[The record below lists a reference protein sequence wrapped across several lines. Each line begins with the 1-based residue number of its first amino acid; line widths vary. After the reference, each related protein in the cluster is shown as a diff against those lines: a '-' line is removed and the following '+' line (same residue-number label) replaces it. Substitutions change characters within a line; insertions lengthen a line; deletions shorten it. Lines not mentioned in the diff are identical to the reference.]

1 MGMSDELETVIERC
15 VSQLT
20 EGPARS
26 RDEIS
31 AVLNRWEEMGL
42 ISRQMRAVIV
52 QRLRMNQVGTPSPAH
67 GSDRAETDQSS
78 S

>member
-1 MGMSDELETVIERC
+1 MSDELETVIERC

-20 EGPARS
+20 EGPAHTR
-26 RDEIS
+26 EEMA

-52 QRLRMNQVGTPSPAH
+52 QRLRTSHLGTPPTVRGPDPAE
-67 GSDRAETDQSS
+67 SDQSS